1 MKKRLTILASLLV
14 MAVVAMAQQGI
25 SVSYEGRQP
34 VITDFVNAILSQREL
49 NEALDNVRNNWNR
62 RRLGQQMPEGAEF
75 TVDERNGFVRY
86 DIAYGPAERSWTE
99 FCYWNCNDGTHK
111 LVAVNT
117 GHELRFKPVQTECTG
132 LTFYSYD
139 NLTRTLSPTP
149 AYDLGASVIVT
160 PVVDYRLPRQ
170 GKDITAVINAKD
182 KPVSIVMHWDGMKFH
197 QEQTEA
203 SAGAVP
209 SLNGDLQ
216 SPTGMV
222 VNHGVEEER
231 EYIRVTT
238 AEGLLNAIGSDRNIL
253 IAADT
258 ELNLTPALSDAVNFR
273 TTYRL
278 WLPDASSVNKGK
290 SCIVSEEVFDGRQL
304 TLIGMKNL
312 CIRGERNS
320 RITVEPRY
328 AFCLRFIDCENCTVD
343 NLTIG
348 HTEGGYCE
356 GGVIG
361 ITGGSNTMVCNCD
374 LYGCGTYGLEIEGTD
389 GFNMFASN
397 IHDCTYGIM
406 QLRSSRNLNFTH
418 SDFFNNREFDL
429 IGSLG
434 CEGLSF
440 EDCRFFANWVSSP
453 LFSTDRE
460 FRLSGCAIYH
470 PTRSLGTIDM
480 ANQSEAS
487 NQFSD
492 NPIDNNVTGREI
504 GPDGHWVHT
513 K

>member
-1 MKKRLTILASLLV
+1 MKKKALLLATLLL
-14 MAVVAMAQQGI
+14 MAAVAMAQQSI
-25 SVSYEGRQP
+25 SVSYKGQQP

-62 RRLGQQMPEGAEF
+62 RRLGQQMPEGVEF
-75 TVDERNGFVRY
+75 IVDERNGFVRY
-86 DIAYGPAERSWTE
+86 NIAYGPAERSWTE

-139 NLTRTLSPTP
+139 NQTRTLTP
-149 AYDLGASVIVT
+149 ASAHDLGASIIVT
-160 PVVDYRLPRQ
+160 PVVNYRLPRQ

-182 KPVSIVMHWDGMKFH
+182 KPVNIVMHWDGMKFH
-197 QEQTEA
+197 QEQTQTP
-203 SAGAVP
+203 SQTAG
-209 SLNGDLQ
+209 GDLQ

-222 VNHGVEEER
+222 MNHGVEEEK

-238 AEGLLNAIGSDRNIL
+238 AEGFLNAIGSERNIL

-258 ELNLTPALSDAVNFR
+258 EINLTPALNDAANFR

-278 WLPDASSVNKGK
+278 WMPDATAIIKGK

-304 TLIGMKNL
+304 TLVGFKKL
-312 CIRGERNS
+312 LIRGERNS
-320 RITVEPRY
+320 RITVDPRY
-328 AFCLRFIDCENCTVD
+328 AFCLRFIDCEDCTVD

-361 ITGGSNTMVCNCD
+361 IMGGRNTMVCNCD

-406 QLRSSRNLNFTH
+406 QLRSSRNLNFIH

-440 EDCRFFANWVSSP
+440 EDCRFFANWGDSQ
-453 LFSTDRE
+453 LFSIDNE

-470 PTRSLGTIDM
+470 PTQSLGTIDL
-480 ANQSEAS
+480 ANQSEIS
-487 NQFSD
+487 NQFSE
-492 NPIDNNVTGREI
+492 NPIDNNITGREI

>member
-62 RRLGQQMPEGAEF
+62 HRLGQQMPEGAEF

-99 FCYWNCNDGTHK
+99 FCYWNCNDGRHK

-117 GHELRFKPVQTECTG
+117 GYELRFKPVQTECTG

-139 NLTRTLSPTP
+139 NQTRTLSPTP

-203 SAGAVP
+203 PAGAVP

-238 AEGLLNAIGSDRNIL
+238 AEGFLNAIGSDRNIL

-258 ELNLTPALSDAVNFR
+258 ELNLTPALSDAANFR

-278 WLPDASSVNKGK
+278 WLPDASAVNKGK

-460 FRLSGCAIYH
+460 VRLSGCAIYH
-470 PTRSLGTIDM
+470 PTHSLGTIDM

-487 NQFSD
+487 NQFSE
-492 NPIDNNVTGREI
+492 NPIDNNITGREI